1 MGSTTSCLELQRGE
15 TEVSEEITDFNTY
28 YGQVGAAAIDLGYT
42 VQQVRIFYNDIL
54 DYYHEGKSVE
64 ECINEVF

>member
-1 MGSTTSCLELQRGE
+1 M
-15 TEVSEEITDFNTY
+15 SEEITDFNTY

>member
-1 MGSTTSCLELQRGE
+1 MDEYESFNEYYWSCAGKAVE
-15 TEVSEEITDFNTY
+15 
-28 YGQVGAAAIDLGYT
+28 LGYT
-42 VQQVRIFYNDIL
+42 AQQIRIFYNDIL